1 MTALQTQWAVT
12 LIALCAPVLL
22 ILWLHERQERVEWER
37 LARQAALTMLAEML
51 DVERAIEQEEEEE
64 DADIGEDVEDLDP
77 ADGQDEPE
85 HGPA

>member
-1 MTALQTQWAVT
+1 MTPLQTQWAVT

-22 ILWLHERQERVEWER
+22 ILWLHERQERAEWER
-37 LARQAALTMLAEML
+37 LARQAALTILSEML
-51 DVERAIEQEEEEE
+51 QVEDVLDEDE
-64 DADIGEDVEDLDP
+64 DADDDIGEDVEDLDP